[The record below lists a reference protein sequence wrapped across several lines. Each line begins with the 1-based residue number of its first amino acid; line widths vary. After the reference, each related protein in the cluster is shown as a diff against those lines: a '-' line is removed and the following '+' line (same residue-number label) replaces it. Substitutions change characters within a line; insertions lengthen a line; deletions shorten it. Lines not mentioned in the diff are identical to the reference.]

1 VARHGPARESDGGR
15 DGPGEGGRVRRG
27 VRAWQTWDFEG
38 FADLFTDD
46 VVYVEHPTDETV
58 VGREQILDYIRPE
71 QLAEGVAG
79 VWMGLPIGEGDC
91 VVGEFWTTMSKPGEQ
106 ATLIGCFIAQLDAET
121 GRCRHFRQYWHGV
134 LGHVHPYPGWGVA
147 T

>member
-1 VARHGPARESDGGR
+1 MEDVMDRETAVAFVEGHGRTWQ
-15 DGPGEGGRVRRG
+15 
-27 VRAWQTWDFEG
+27 AWDLEG

-58 VGREQILDYIRPE
+58 VGHEQMLDYIGREQI
-71 QLAEGVAG
+71 AAG
-79 VWMGLPIGEGDC
+79 AANVRMGSPIVEGDC

-106 ATLIGCFIAQLDAET
+106 ATLIGCFIAQLDSES
-121 GRCRHFRQYWHGV
+121 GRCRHFRQYWHEV
-134 LGHVHPYPGWGVA
+134 SGHVHPYPGWGVA

>member
-1 VARHGPARESDGGR
+1 MEDVVNRETAVAFVEGYGR
-15 DGPGEGGRVRRG
+15 T
-27 VRAWQTWDFEG
+27 WQAWDFEG

-58 VGREQILDYIRPE
+58 VGREQMLDYIRRE
-71 QLAEGVAG
+71 QIAEGVAS
-79 VWMGLPIGEGDC
+79 VRMGSPIVEGNC

-121 GRCRHFRQYWHGV
+121 GRCRHFRQYWHEIT
-134 LGHVHPYPGWGVA
+134 GHRRPYPGWGG
-147 T
+147 THT